1 MSVRRRLMRY
11 LKPYFGR
18 FGWAC
23 AAMIA
28 VSAFNGL
35 AILLLKPI
43 VDEVFIAKDLRM
55 LALAVAGVPLLVAL
69 KAVASYVQNY
79 LMSWIGQRVSQQIR
93 EDLFRHL
100 HLLPLEFYSGPR
112 GGDVLSRVTG
122 DLTLAQSALTTL
134 PVYVIRD
141 SLTVLFLVASLFK
154 LDWRFALLTVLG
166 SPLSLAALY
175 VLSRKMREASRQS
188 QIAVDRLHHR
198 FQESVQGMMTV
209 KAFNYE
215 EGATEKFREENES
228 FFQPMM
234 RYLRATSL
242 MNPLLELGASV
253 MVAAVI
259 WFGGRE
265 VVSGRMTPGAFF
277 AFMGALLAAYAPIKN
292 LARVNAEAQRA
303 WASAERLFH
312 LLEEKTAVP
321 KKHKPAFAGLDRNL
335 RFEGVGFRYP
345 GSSAWALRSL
355 DLEILK
361 GARTAI
367 VGPSG
372 CGKTTA
378 AKLLLRLHDPAE
390 GRLTL
395 DGVDARE
402 LDASSIRSRIGLVC
416 ADAPLFNDTVFQNVA
431 LGRKVVTLSEVER
444 AVRAVG
450 AEEFVTALPEGYQT
464 MLGDWGFSLSS
475 GQRQKLA
482 IARVLLKDPEIIV
495 LDEATAHLDSPARAE
510 ILAVL
515 ENALAGRTVVTIA
528 HDLASVAP
536 SDRIFVLNAGAL
548 AESGTHNEL
557 LAARGLYRRLFELQS
572 VARDGDAAEST
583 TESS

>member
-1 MSVRRRLMRY
+1 MTVRRRLLRY
-11 LKPYFGR
+11 VKPYLGR

-23 AAMIA
+23 LCMVA

-35 AILLLKPI
+35 TILLLKPI

-79 LMSWIGQRVSQQIR
+79 LMSWIGQRVSQEIR

-100 HLLPLEFYSGPR
+100 HLLPLEYYSGLR
-112 GGDVLSRVTG
+112 GADVLSRVTG

-134 PVYVIRD
+134 PVYLIRD
-141 SLTVLFLVASLFK
+141 TLTVAFLIASMFK
-154 LDWRFALLTVLG
+154 LDWRFAALTVLC

-175 VLSRKMREASRQS
+175 VLSRKMRAASRQS

-198 FQESVQGMMTV
+198 FQESVQGMLTV

-215 EGATEKFREENES
+215 EGATEKFQEENES

-234 RYLRATSL
+234 RYLRATAL

-265 VVSGRMTPGAFF
+265 VINGRMTPGAFF
-277 AFMGALLAAYAPIKN
+277 AFMGAMLAAYAPIKN
-292 LARVNAEAQRA
+292 LARVNAEGQRA
-303 WASAERLFH
+303 WASAERLFQI
-312 LLEEKTAVP
+312 LDEKTAVP
-321 KKHKPAFAGLDRNL
+321 LKRMPPFKRLDASL
-335 RFEGVGFRYP
+335 RLEGAGFRYP
-345 GSSAWALRSL
+345 GARAWAIRGL
-355 DLEILK
+355 DLEIPRGK
-361 GARTAI
+361 RTAI

-372 CGKTTA
+372 CGKTTI
-378 AKLLLRLHDPAE
+378 AKLLLRLHDAAE
-390 GRLTL
+390 GRVAF

-402 LDASSIRSRIGLVC
+402 LDATSIRARVGLVS
-416 ADAPLFNDTVFQNVA
+416 ADAALFNDTVFQNLA

-464 MLGDWGFSLSS
+464 TLGDWGFSLSS

-482 IARVLLKDPEIIV
+482 IARMLLKDPEIVV
-495 LDEATAHLDSPARAE
+495 LDEATAHLDGPARAE

-515 ENALAGRTVVTIA
+515 ETALTGKTVVTIA

-536 SDRIFVLNAGAL
+536 ADKIFVLNGGGL

-557 LAARGLYRRLFELQS
+557 MAANGLYRRLFELQS
-572 VARDGDAAEST
+572 VARDSAEAS
-583 TESS
+583 

>member
-1 MSVRRRLMRY
+1 MSVRRRLLRY
-11 LKPYFGR
+11 VKPYLGR

-23 AAMIA
+23 LAMIA

-35 AILLLKPI
+35 GILLLKPI

-55 LALAVAGVPLLVAL
+55 LALAVAAVPLLVAL
-69 KAVASYVQNY
+69 KAVASYIQNY

-100 HLLPLEFYSGPR
+100 HLLPLEYYSGLR
-112 GGDVLSRVTG
+112 GSDVLSRVTG

-134 PVYVIRD
+134 PVYLIRD
-141 SLTVLFLVASLFK
+141 SLTVLFLVASLFR
-154 LDWRFALLTVLG
+154 LDWRFAGLTVLG
-166 SPLSLAALY
+166 SPLSLAALL
-175 VLSRKMREASRQS
+175 VLSKKMRDASRQS

-215 EGATEKFREENES
+215 TGATEKFQEENES

-234 RYLRATSL
+234 RYLRATAL

-253 MVAAVI
+253 MVALVI

-265 VVSGRMTPGAFF
+265 VIRGRMTPGAFF
-277 AFMGALLAAYAPIKN
+277 AFMGAMLAAYAPIKN
-292 LARVNAEAQRA
+292 LARVNAEGQRA
-303 WASAERLFH
+303 WASAERLFQI
-312 LLEEKTAVP
+312 LDEKTALPRKRMPSLKRLSSGVR
-321 KKHKPAFAGLDRNL
+321 L
-335 RFEGVGFRYP
+335 EGVGFRYP
-345 GSSAWALRSL
+345 GARNWALRGL
-355 DLEILK
+355 DLEIPK

-367 VGPSG
+367 VGPNG
-372 CGKTTA
+372 CGKTTIT
-378 AKLLLRLHDPAE
+378 KLLLRLHDPLE
-390 GRLTL
+390 GRVTF

-402 LDASSIRSRIGLVC
+402 LDASSIRARVGLVS
-416 ADAPLFNDTVFQNVA
+416 ADAVLFNDTVFQNLA
-431 LGRKVVTLSEVER
+431 LGRKVVTLSEVEQ

-464 MLGDWGFSLSS
+464 MLGDWGFSLSF

-482 IARVLLKDPEIIV
+482 IARMLLKDPDLAV
-495 LDEATAHLDSPARAE
+495 LDEATAHLDGAARE
-510 ILAVL
+510 EVL
-515 ENALAGRTVVTIA
+515 SVLGTALAGRTVVTIA

-536 SDRIFVLNAGAL
+536 ADRIHVLNAGGL
-548 AESGTHNEL
+548 AESGTHAEL
-557 LAARGLYRRLFELQS
+557 MAAKGLYRRLFELQS
-572 VARDGDAAEST
+572 VARDSAEAP
-583 TESS
+583 

>member
-1 MSVRRRLMRY
+1 MSVRRRLLRY
-11 LKPYFGR
+11 VKPYLGR

-23 AAMIA
+23 VAMVA

-35 AILLLKPI
+35 GILLLKPI

-100 HLLPLEFYSGPR
+100 HLLPLEYYSGLR
-112 GGDVLSRVTG
+112 GSDVLSRVTG

-134 PVYVIRD
+134 PVYLIRD
-141 SLTVLFLVASLFK
+141 SLTVLFLVGSLFR
-154 LDWRFALLTVLG
+154 LDWRFAGLTILG
-166 SPLSLAALY
+166 SPLSLAALL
-175 VLSRKMREASRQS
+175 VLSRKMRESSRQS

-215 EGATEKFREENES
+215 TGATEKFQEENES

-234 RYLRATSL
+234 RYLRATAL

-265 VVSGRMTPGAFF
+265 VISGRMTPGAFF
-277 AFMGALLAAYAPIKN
+277 AFMGAMLAAYAPIKN
-292 LARVNAEAQRA
+292 LARVNAEGQRA
-303 WASAERLFH
+303 WASAERLFQI
-312 LLEEKTAVP
+312 LDEKTALP
-321 KKHKPAFAGLDRNL
+321 RKRMPAFKHLTGSVRL
-335 RFEGVGFRYP
+335 EGVGFRYP
-345 GSSAWALRSL
+345 GQRGWALRGL
-355 DLEILK
+355 DLEIPK
-361 GARTAI
+361 GGITF
-367 VGPSG
+367 
-372 CGKTTA
+372 
-378 AKLLLRLHDPAE
+378 
-390 GRLTL
+390 
-395 DGVDARE
+395 DGTDARE
-402 LDASSIRSRIGLVC
+402 LDASSIRARVGLVS
-416 ADAPLFNDTVFQNVA
+416 ADAVLFNDTVFQNLA
-431 LGRKVVTLSEVER
+431 LGRKVVTLSEVEQ
-444 AVRAVG
+444 AVKAVG

-464 MLGDWGFSLSS
+464 TLGDWGFSLSF

-482 IARVLLKDPEIIV
+482 IARMLLKDPEIVV
-495 LDEATAHLDSPARAE
+495 LDEATAHLDGSSRE
-510 ILAVL
+510 EVLAVL
-515 ENALAGRTVVTIA
+515 GTALAGRTVVTIA

-536 SDRIFVLNAGAL
+536 ADKIFVLNNGGL
-548 AESGTHNEL
+548 AESGTHAEL
-557 LAARGLYRRLFELQS
+557 MAGRGLYRRLFELQS
-572 VARDGDAAEST
+572 VARDSAEAP
-583 TESS
+583 

>member
-1 MSVRRRLMRY
+1 MSVRTRLLRY
-11 LKPYFGR
+11 LRPYLGR

-23 AAMIA
+23 LAMVA

-69 KAVASYVQNY
+69 KAVASYIQNY

-100 HLLPLEFYSGPR
+100 HLLPLEFYSGLR
-112 GGDVLSRVTG
+112 GADVLSRVTG
-122 DLTLAQSALTTL
+122 DLTLVQSALTAL
-134 PVYVIRD
+134 PVYMIRD

-154 LDWRFALLTVLG
+154 LDWRFAALTVLG

-175 VLSRKMREASRQS
+175 VLSRKMRESSRQS

-215 EGATEKFREENES
+215 EGATEKFQEENES

-234 RYLRATSL
+234 RYLRATAL

-253 MVAAVI
+253 IVAAVI

-265 VVSGRMTPGAFF
+265 VINGRMTPGAFF
-277 AFMGALLAAYAPIKN
+277 AFMGALLASYAPIKN
-292 LARVNAEAQRA
+292 LARVNAEGQRA
-303 WASAERLFH
+303 WASAERLFQ
-312 LLEEKTAVP
+312 LLDERTAVP
-321 KKHKPAFAGLDRNL
+321 QKRMPDFKTLKFAVRLENA
-335 RFEGVGFRYP
+335 GFRYP
-345 GSSAWALRSL
+345 GARAWALRGL
-355 DLEILK
+355 DLEIPK

-372 CGKTTA
+372 CGKTTIS
-378 AKLLLRLHDPAE
+378 KLLLRLHDPLE
-390 GRLTL
+390 GRITF

-402 LDASSIRSRIGLVC
+402 LDSSSIRARVGLVS
-416 ADAPLFNDTVFQNVA
+416 ADAPLFNDTVFQNLA
-431 LGRKVVTLSEVER
+431 LGRKVVALSEVER

-482 IARVLLKDPEIIV
+482 IARMLLKDPEIVV
-495 LDEATAHLDSPARAE
+495 LDEATAHLDGPARAE
-510 ILAVL
+510 ILKVL
-515 ENALAGRTVVTIA
+515 DTALTGRTVVTIA

-536 SDRIFVLNAGAL
+536 ADRIYVLNAGGL
-548 AESGTHNEL
+548 AESGTHAEL
-557 LAARGLYRRLFELQS
+557 MAAEGLYRRLFELQS
-572 VARDGDAAEST
+572 VARDST
-583 TESS
+583 EAK

>member
-1 MSVRRRLMRY
+1 MSVRRRLTRY
-11 LKPYFGR
+11 LKPYMAR
-18 FGWAC
+18 FGWAGL
-23 AAMIA
+23 AMIA

-55 LALAVAGVPLLVAL
+55 LALAVVGVPLLVAL
-69 KAVASYVQNY
+69 KSVASYVQNY

-100 HLLPLEFYSGPR
+100 HLLPLEFYSGLR
-112 GGDVLSRVTG
+112 GSDVLSRVTG

-141 SLTVLFLVASLFK
+141 SLTVVFLIASMFK
-154 LDWRFALLTVLG
+154 LDWRFAALTVLC

-175 VLSRKMREASRQS
+175 VLSRKMRAASRQS

-215 EGATEKFREENES
+215 EGATEKFQEENES

-234 RYLRATSL
+234 RYLRATAL

-265 VVSGRMTPGAFF
+265 VIRGRMTPGAFF
-277 AFMGALLAAYAPIKN
+277 AFMGAMLAAYAPIKN

-303 WASAERLFH
+303 WASAERLFQI
-312 LLEEKTAVP
+312 LDEKPAIP
-321 KKHKPAFAGLDRNL
+321 KRHKPAFSGLSRDIRL
-335 RFEGVGFRYP
+335 EGVSFRYP
-345 GSSAWALRSL
+345 GASAWALRGL
-355 DLEILK
+355 DLVLPK

-372 CGKTTA
+372 CGKTTVS
-378 AKLLLRLHDPAE
+378 KLLLRLHDPVE
-390 GRLTL
+390 GRVAF

-402 LDASSIRSRIGLVC
+402 LDATSIRARVGLVS
-416 ADAPLFNDTVFQNVA
+416 ADAALFNDTVFQNLA

-450 AEEFVTALPEGYQT
+450 AEDFVSALPEGYQT

-482 IARVLLKDPEIIV
+482 IARMLLKDPEIVV
-495 LDEATAHLDSPARAE
+495 LDEATAHLDGPARTE
-510 ILAVL
+510 ILSVL
-515 ENALAGRTVVTIA
+515 ETALAGRTVVTIA

-536 SDRIFVLNAGAL
+536 ADKIFVLNAGAL
-548 AESGTHNEL
+548 AESGTHSEL
-557 LAARGLYRRLFELQS
+557 MSARGLYRRLFELQS
-572 VARDGDAAEST
+572 VARDST
-583 TESS
+583 ETPS